1 VTEQT
6 QIHVGETA
14 AEVGARFIDA
24 WHRMARGEAVREKHV
39 SFADWETMLRTLSPE
54 RLALLRHL
62 HHHPARTVRA
72 LAEALGRD
80 QRRVQEDVAV
90 LEAAGLL
97 DRDAAGLRAEYDGF
111 DLRMRITL

>member
-1 VTEQT
+1 MTEQT

-14 AEVGARFIDA
+14 AEVGARCIDA

-39 SFADWETMLRTLSPE
+39 SFADRGTMLRILSPQ

-62 HHHPARTVRA
+62 HRQPARTVRA

-80 QRRVQEDVAV
+80 QRRLQEDVAV

-111 DLRMRITL
+111 DLRMRVAL